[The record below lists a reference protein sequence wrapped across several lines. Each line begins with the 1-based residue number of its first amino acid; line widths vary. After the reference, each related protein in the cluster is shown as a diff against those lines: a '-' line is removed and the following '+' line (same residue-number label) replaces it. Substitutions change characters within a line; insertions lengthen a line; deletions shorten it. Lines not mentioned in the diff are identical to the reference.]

1 MPTLLVID
9 SSPMTDSAVTRRL
22 TRQFVALWQQRFA
35 DGDVIFRDLGA
46 NPPPHPDA
54 LTLAAFN
61 KPEPARSAVECEA
74 VRYSDRLVDELLLAD
89 HIVLGSP
96 MYNFTVTSGLKAWID
111 LVGRAGRTF
120 DYRPTG
126 PVGLLRNK
134 QVFVVTARGG
144 FYAGDSPEAAMDFQE
159 SYLRA
164 YFNFL
169 GIDEVRF
176 IHAEGQ
182 GIDGET
188 AQAGEAR
195 AARHLQALF
204 AEGEAGLVA

>member
-22 TRQFVALWQQRFA
+22 TRRFVELWQQRFD
-35 DGDVIFRDLGA
+35 DGEVIYRDLGA

-61 KPEPARSAVECEA
+61 KPEKDRCPVEQEA
-74 VRYSDRLVDELLLAD
+74 VRYSDRLVDELLAAD
-89 HIVLGSP
+89 HVVVGSP

-120 DYRPTG
+120 DYRPSG
-126 PVGLLRNK
+126 PVGLLRDK

-144 FYAGDSPEAAMDFQE
+144 FYTGDVPAAALDFQE

-169 GIDEVRF
+169 GVDDIRF

-188 AQAGEAR
+188 ARAGEEQAGR
-195 AARHLQALF
+195 LLQALF
-204 AEGEAGLVA
+204 TDGEVRRVA

>member
-22 TRQFVALWQQRFA
+22 TRRFVELWQQRFG
-35 DGDVIFRDLGA
+35 DGEVIFRDLGA

-61 KPEPARSAVECEA
+61 KPEKDRCPVEQEA
-74 VRYSDRLVDELLLAD
+74 VRYSDRLVDELLAAD
-89 HIVLGSP
+89 HVVIGSP

-120 DYRPTG
+120 DYRPSG
-126 PVGLLRNK
+126 PVGLLRDK

-144 FYAGDSPEAAMDFQE
+144 FYTADAPAAALDFQE

-169 GIDEVRF
+169 GVDDIRF

-188 AQAGEAR
+188 ARAGEER
-195 AARHLQALF
+195 AGRLLQALF
-204 AEGEAGLVA
+204 ADGEVRRVA

>member
-22 TRQFVALWQQRFA
+22 TRRFVELWRQRFP
-35 DGDVIFRDLGA
+35 DGDVIYRDLGA

-61 KPEPARSAVECEA
+61 KPATARCPVEEEA
-74 VRYSDRLVDELLLAD
+74 VRYSDRLVDELLAAD
-89 HIVLGSP
+89 HVVVGSP

-120 DYRPTG
+120 DYRPSG
-126 PVGLLRNK
+126 PVGLLRDK
-134 QVFVVTARGG
+134 QVFVMTARGG
-144 FYAGDSPEAAMDFQE
+144 FYTGDAPAAALDFQE

-169 GIDEVRF
+169 GVDDVRF

-188 AQAGEAR
+188 ARAGEE
-195 AARHLQALF
+195 AAGRRLQALF
-204 AEGEAGLVA
+204 AEGQVRRVA